1 LGGYFVETLADM
13 QLSCEK
19 VRVLEQEP
27 ARVRV
32 VPERHVWEVASSLT
46 WRDADVNI
54 VSEMPPDPAWD
65 VSWRIWYH
73 VLDASPAISLVGYD

>member
-1 LGGYFVETLADM
+1 MGGYFVETLADM
-13 QLSCEK
+13 QLSYEK

-27 ARVRV
+27 VRVRV
-32 VPERHVWEVASSLT
+32 VPERHIWKVASSLT

-65 VSWRIWYH
+65 VS
-73 VLDASPAISLVGYD
+73 